1 MLNNNEIKSAMTIKL
16 DEIYPEYPKFEE
28 GIRRAPDRGFRL
40 TKAQTKIALKNAL
53 RYVPEELHEKLAPEF
68 MEELKTYGRVYAYRY
83 RPEGRLYGKP
93 IGEYKGKC
101 LAGKAFQVMIDN
113 NLDFEVALYPYE
125 LVTYGETGSVCQ
137 NWLQYRLI
145 MKYLEELTE
154 YQTLVV
160 ESGNP
165 LGLFPSK
172 PDAPRVI
179 ITNAMMIGE
188 YDNLE
193 DWEVAEEM
201 GVANYGQMTAGG
213 WMYIGPQGI
222 VHGTFNT
229 ILNAGRKY
237 LGVSRQDDLAGHT
250 FVSSGLGGMSGAQP
264 KAANIANAVGI
275 FAEVDLS
282 RIKTRHDQGWVDV
295 IMDDLTEIFTLA
307 KEKREKKES
316 ISIAYHGNIVD
327 LLEAAV
333 KENFHID
340 LLSDQTSCHNV
351 YNGGYCPV
359 GMSFEERTELLAK
372 DRDEFCK
379 QVDLTLKRHYDAI
392 KALAEKGSYFF
403 DYGNSFMKAMYDSG
417 IKEISK
423 NGVDDKDGF
432 IWPSYVEDIMGPVLF
447 DYGYGPFRWVCLSGK
462 PEDLEATDK
471 AAMDTIDPERRAQD
485 RDNWVWIRDAK
496 KNKMVVGIQAR
507 ILYQDAEGRRDIALA
522 FNKLV
527 REGKCG
533 PIMMGRDHHDV
544 SGTDSP
550 FRETSNIKDGSNVMA
565 DMAIQCYAGN
575 AARGMSLCA
584 LHNGGGVG
592 IGKAINGGFG
602 LLLDGSERTDEII
615 KSAIMWDVMGGVA
628 RRSWARNEN
637 ALSTAAEYNKNYE
650 GKGHITLP
658 YIPEDSLI
666 NSVVDKFME

>member
-68 MEELKTYGRVYAYRY
+68 MEELKAYGRVYAYRY

-237 LGVSRQDDLAGHT
+237 LGVSQQDDLAGHT

-496 KNKMVVGIQAR
+496 KNKMVVGTQAR